1 MRKGILIG
9 IGILIILLALAG
21 TGSAKAV
28 GADYSGSSCTYCHP
42 AGSPPLDAEGLNY
55 KNNHNFNGIS
65 YPLVLNGCTECHI
78 NVTTFLPLTANGSY
92 YNGTHRYNATTLAA
106 NISSSPGCSNCHD
119 NVTGNNFTL
128 LTGTPTYLN
137 SSVCEDCHKAKY
149 DNWTNTMHRVMLTKN
164 TSGALMNLTVPDGK
178 NWTNTNVSYMIV
190 GKTQFR
196 YLNENGTF
204 FKRYYVENQTFA
216 SYSGNY
222 SCGTCHTTGYNATG
236 GNQSNLSG
244 IIGTWEE
251 EGITCENCHGPGGN
265 GHNVTVYTKGEDCIR
280 CHNGTTRQG
289 PAMTNRH
296 ATGPAEEST
305 NPSCT
310 QCHSPYNRY
319 IGAPASVGDATNITC
334 SVCHNP
340 HSTTDN
346 QYGQILAN
354 NSFNATIMAN
364 VKDVK
369 LSFFNGTA
377 SNVSK
382 FSNTSVFTG
391 TNASLVAG
399 NDIFDNLSL
408 ITVLYPFLGSTSKI
422 YNTQVIDDSY
432 GTTGIN
438 LAGRPES
445 EVLCSKCHYRHGLD
459 STAGVNLTHGRNN
472 VTNSSE
478 TATCV
483 DCHMSNAGGKTDHSF
498 DAKEA
503 TNYPQYT
510 CSKGTNCHVT
520 SAENVTLS
528 NLSIV
533 PIENEWNATAHNDR
547 EISYNKSSN
556 SSFYFNATSGTV
568 KSRQNSCLKCHSP
581 FDWNPATDSNTTN
594 VQLSSDFKGIVC
606 NVCHNIH
613 DMGDWINE
621 TGKVYGW
628 YNRDAINNS
637 GVYQANYTVMD
648 NTTELCGNCHSNI
661 RIGNTGPGWAS
672 SASTTPIKP
681 HGYPAKDV
689 FVGSWKQTSDL
700 NFECID
706 CHMYRNKT
714 NATGSLLND
723 SEKITG
729 HSFAVNESGLQN
741 TTRCTGCHDGTNYGT
756 IASVIG
762 QIQTDTQAKWNTTNA
777 IVLGA
782 LAAYNAE
789 PGAKNVSADKIAQ
802 AYWNLQLVDSDESWG
817 VHDPVEANL
826 LLDNAVTLAESSN
839 ASLGQGSV
847 STVNLTAGWNLKAL
861 QNASAVTSPVSVMSS
876 VASNITVVWGYN
888 TSNPSDPWEL
898 YDPAMPTSL
907 NDLTEIVAGEGYWIY
922 AIRDCV
928 WTV

>member
-1 MRKGILIG
+1 M
-9 IGILIILLALAG
+9 
-21 TGSAKAV
+21 
-28 GADYSGSSCTYCHP
+28 
-42 AGSPPLDAEGLNY
+42 
-55 KNNHNFNGIS
+55 
-65 YPLVLNGCTECHI
+65 
-78 NVTTFLPLTANGSY
+78 
-92 YNGTHRYNATTLAA
+92 
-106 NISSSPGCSNCHD
+106 
-119 NVTGNNFTL
+119 
-128 LTGTPTYLN
+128 
-137 SSVCEDCHKAKY
+137 
-149 DNWTNTMHRVMLTKN
+149 
-164 TSGALMNLTVPDGK
+164 
-178 NWTNTNVSYMIV
+178 
-190 GKTQFR
+190 
-196 YLNENGTF
+196 
-204 FKRYYVENQTFA
+204 
-216 SYSGNY
+216 
-222 SCGTCHTTGYNATG
+222 
-236 GNQSNLSG
+236 
-244 IIGTWEE
+244 
-251 EGITCENCHGPGGN
+251 
-265 GHNVTVYTKGEDCIR
+265 
-280 CHNGTTRQG
+280 
-289 PAMTNRH
+289 
-296 ATGPAEEST
+296 
-305 NPSCT
+305 
-310 QCHSPYNRY
+310 
-319 IGAPASVGDATNITC
+319 
-334 SVCHNP
+334 
-340 HSTTDN
+340 
-346 QYGQILAN
+346 
-354 NSFNATIMAN
+354 
-364 VKDVK
+364 KDVK

-408 ITVLYPFLGSTSKI
+408 ITVLYPFLGSTLKI

-432 GTTGIN
+432 GTAGIN

-498 DAKEA
+498 DAKDA

-520 SAENVTLS
+520 SAENVNLS

-533 PIENEWNATAHNDR
+533 PIETEWKATAHNDR

-689 FVGSWKQTSDL
+689 FVGCGSRQ
-700 NFECID
+700 
-706 CHMYRNKT
+706 
-714 NATGSLLND
+714 AT
-723 SEKITG
+723 
-729 HSFAVNESGLQN
+729 
-741 TTRCTGCHDGTNYGT
+741 
-756 IASVIG
+756 
-762 QIQTDTQAKWNTTNA
+762 
-777 IVLGA
+777 
-782 LAAYNAE
+782 
-789 PGAKNVSADKIAQ
+789 
-802 AYWNLQLVDSDESWG
+802 
-817 VHDPVEANL
+817 
-826 LLDNAVTLAESSN
+826 
-839 ASLGQGSV
+839 
-847 STVNLTAGWNLKAL
+847 
-861 QNASAVTSPVSVMSS
+861 
-876 VASNITVVWGYN
+876 
-888 TSNPSDPWEL
+888 
-898 YDPAMPTSL
+898 
-907 NDLTEIVAGEGYWIY
+907 
-922 AIRDCV
+922 
-928 WTV
+928 